1 MAARTRRFRAPGRVN
16 LIGAHVDYHEGPV
29 VAMAIDHEVVVTMR
43 PRDDRRVVVR
53 SDATAGTV
61 VVASDGSDDPAGV
74 APAWGRLVGGAV
86 RALVESD
93 RPPSGADLR
102 VVSTLTIGGGL
113 SSSAAF
119 EVAVVLA
126 LAATA
131 GHELSG
137 LALALAAQRAE
148 HLGSGVPC
156 GIQDQMA
163 AVVGGTFLLDC
174 RTLAVESLPLPDD
187 LAVVVVDSG
196 VSRTLDASP
205 WATRRAETFAAAEA
219 LGLRVLRDARPD
231 EVARSPRARHVVD
244 EMARVR
250 AYAAALRAA
259 DRAALGTLML
269 RSHAGSRDD
278 MESSIAELDTLVD
291 CLMEA
296 GAIGARLTG
305 GGFGG
310 CCVAL
315 APTDRADRVARDA
328 ASAYAARTGRRAR
341 PMVVGPAPGAGELVG

>member
-1 MAARTRRFRAPGRVN
+1 MN

-29 VAMAIDHEVVVTMR
+29 VSMAIDREVVVAMR

-53 SDATAGTV
+53 SDDTPGTV
-61 VVASDGSDDPAGV
+61 VVLADGSDDPATI
-74 APAWGRLVGGAV
+74 APAWGRLVGGAI
-86 RALVESD
+86 RALVESG
-93 RPPSGADLR
+93 RVPSGADLH
-102 VVSTLTIGGGL
+102 VTSTLTIGGGL

-131 GHELSG
+131 GHELAG
-137 LALALAAQRAE
+137 TPLALTAQRAE

-174 RTLAVESLPLPDD
+174 RTLAVEPLALPDD

-196 VSRTLDASP
+196 VARTLDASP

-219 LGLRVLRDARPD
+219 LGLRVLRDAQPAA
-231 EVARSPRARHVVD
+231 VAGSPRARHVVA

-250 AYAAALRAA
+250 AYADALRAA
-259 DRAALGTLML
+259 DGDALGTLML
-269 RSHAGSRDD
+269 ESHAGSRDD
-278 MESSIAELDTLVD
+278 MESSIPALDTLVA
-291 CLMEA
+291 CLVEA

-315 APTDRADRVARDA
+315 ARTDRADRIARDA
-328 ASAYAARTGRRAR
+328 AAAYRSRTGNTPH
-341 PMVVGPAPGAGELVG
+341 PMVVGAASGAGELTDREAASGS